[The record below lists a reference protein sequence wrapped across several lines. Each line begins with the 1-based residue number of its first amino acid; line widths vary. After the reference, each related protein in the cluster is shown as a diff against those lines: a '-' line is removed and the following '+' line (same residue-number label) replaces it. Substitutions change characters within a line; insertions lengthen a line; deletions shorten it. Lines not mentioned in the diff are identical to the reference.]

1 MFRFEHPVFLN
12 LLWLLP
18 VLVVVYFFY
27 YRWKR
32 RVAKQLGDSEVI
44 RLMMPHRSAWRGHFK
59 FILSLLTLASLFIAL
74 ANPQLG
80 SQLEKVQR
88 KGIDIVIALDVSN
101 SMLAQD
107 IKPSRLERAKQS
119 INRLIDDLEND
130 RIGLVVFAGKAYTQ
144 LPITTDYAAAKLMI
158 STVSTDLVPVQGT
171 SISKAIEMASSSF
184 REEKSGKAIIIIT
197 DGETHDEEALQKV
210 AECAENGIRVFTIGL
225 GLAEGAPIPVYNNGT
240 ITGFKKDKT
249 GSTIITRLDETMLQQ
264 IADAGKGIYV
274 RANNSQVGLSRI
286 FDEIKRLETNTY
298 DVKSYSD
305 YEDRFQYFIA
315 IAMLFIFLNF
325 IINERK
331 SRLAQKLSFLNP
343 NSVKNK

>member
-18 VLVVVYFFY
+18 ILVVIYFFFNQ
-27 YRWKR
+27 WR
-32 RVAKQLGDSEVI
+32 RKVARQFGDNNVT
-44 RLMMPHRSAWRGHFK
+44 RLMMPYRSAWRSHFK
-59 FILSLLTLASLFIAL
+59 FMLSLLTLASIFLAL
-74 ANPQLG
+74 ANPQIG

-144 LPITTDYAAAKLMI
+144 LPITTDYTAAKLMI

-171 SISKAIEMASSSF
+171 SISKAIEMASSAFNSD
-184 REEKSGKAIIIIT
+184 KSGKAIIIIT

-210 AECAENGIRVFTIGL
+210 AESTENGIRIFTIGL
-225 GLAEGAPIPVYNNGT
+225 GLPEGAPIPLYNNGS
-240 ITGFKKDKT
+240 ITGFKKDRS

-274 RANNSQVGLSRI
+274 RANNSQVGLNRI
-286 FDEIKRLETNTY
+286 FDEIKRLEENTY
-298 DVKSYSD
+298 DIKSYSD

-315 IAMLFIFLNF
+315 IAMFLIFLNF

-331 SRLAQKLSFLNP
+331 SRLAQKLSILNP

>member
-18 VLVVVYFFY
+18 VLVVVYFVY
-27 YRWKR
+27 YQWKR
-32 RVAKQLGDSEVI
+32 KAAKKLGDNIVT
-44 RLMMPHRSAWRGHFK
+44 RLLMPYRSAWRSHFK
-59 FILSLLTLASLFIAL
+59 FILSLLTLASLFLAL
-74 ANPQLG
+74 ANPQIG

-144 LPITTDYAAAKLMI
+144 LPITTDYTAAKLMI

-171 SISKAIEMASSSF
+171 SISKAIEMASSAFNS
-184 REEKSGKAIIIIT
+184 EKSGKAIIIIT
-197 DGETHDEEALQKV
+197 DGETHDEEALEKV
-210 AECAENGIRVFTIGL
+210 TESAENGIRIFTIGL
-225 GLAEGAPIPVYNNGT
+225 GLAEGAPIPVYNNGS

-274 RANNSQVGLSRI
+274 RANNSQVGLNRI
-286 FDEIKRLETNTY
+286 FDEIKRLEENTY
-298 DVKSYSD
+298 DIKSYSD

-315 IAMLFIFLNF
+315 IAMLLIFLNF

-331 SRLAQKLSFLNP
+331 SRLAQKLSILNP

>member
-18 VLVVVYFFY
+18 VLVVIYFFY
-27 YRWKR
+27 TQWKR
-32 RVAKQLGDSEVI
+32 KAARQFGDNIVT
-44 RLMMPHRSAWRGHFK
+44 RLMMPSRSPWRSHFK

-74 ANPQLG
+74 ANPQIG

-144 LPITTDYAAAKLMI
+144 LPITTDYTAAKLMI

-171 SISKAIEMASSSF
+171 SISKAIEMASSAF
-184 REEKSGKAIIIIT
+184 NIEKSGKAIIIIT

-210 AECAENGIRVFTIGL
+210 AESAENGIRIFTIGL
-225 GLAEGAPIPVYNNGT
+225 GLPEGAPIPLYNNGS

-274 RANNSQVGLSRI
+274 RANNSQVGLNRI
-286 FDEIKRLETNTY
+286 FDEIKRLEENTY
-298 DVKSYSD
+298 DIKSYSD

-315 IAMLFIFLNF
+315 IAMLLIFLNF

-331 SRLAQKLSFLNP
+331 SRLAQKLSILNP
-343 NSVKNK
+343 NSVKKK

>member
-18 VLVVVYFFY
+18 VLVVIYFFY
-27 YRWKR
+27 SQWKR
-32 RVAKQLGDSEVI
+32 KAARQFGDNNVT
-44 RLMMPHRSAWRGHFK
+44 RLMMPSRSAWRSHFK
-59 FILSLLTLASLFIAL
+59 FILSLLTLASLFFAL
-74 ANPQLG
+74 ANPQIG

-144 LPITTDYAAAKLMI
+144 LPITTDYTAAKLMI

-171 SISKAIEMASSSF
+171 SISKAIEMASSAF
-184 REEKSGKAIIIIT
+184 NIEKSGKAIIIIT

-210 AECAENGIRVFTIGL
+210 AESAENGIRIFTIGL
-225 GLAEGAPIPVYNNGT
+225 GLPEGAPIPLYNNGS

-274 RANNSQVGLSRI
+274 RANNSQVGLNRI
-286 FDEIKRLETNTY
+286 FDEIKRLEENTY
-298 DVKSYSD
+298 DIKSYSD

-315 IAMLFIFLNF
+315 IAMLLIFLNF

-331 SRLAQKLSFLNP
+331 SRLAQKLSILNP
-343 NSVKNK
+343 NSVKKK